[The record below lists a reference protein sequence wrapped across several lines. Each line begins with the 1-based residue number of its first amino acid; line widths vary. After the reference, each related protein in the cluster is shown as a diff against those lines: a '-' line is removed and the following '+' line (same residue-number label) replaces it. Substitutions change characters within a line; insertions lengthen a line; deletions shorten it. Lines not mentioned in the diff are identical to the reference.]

1 MIASFLIMEDID
13 TISAG
18 RCKSPII
25 VCIHVTKYILLFT
38 EGFDD
43 KDESRSLTRSREAWF
58 ALSDLKIYSKFT
70 FGFKLLHISK
80 LSVKQF

>member
-1 MIASFLIMEDID
+1 MITSFLIMEDID

-25 VCIHVTKYILLFT
+25 VCIHVTKYILFFT

-43 KDESRSLTRSREAWF
+43 KDESRSLTRSREA
-58 ALSDLKIYSKFT
+58 
-70 FGFKLLHISK
+70 
-80 LSVKQF
+80 